1 MRMSYWT
8 FASMIATSTLV
19 MFALMYVH
27 TYTWD
32 HAYFSETR
40 AWMAL
45 LMGAVMAFV
54 MMGFMRGMYPSR
66 FANASILVA
75 AIVVSGVAAWAVRSQ
90 ATVTG
95 VDYMQAMVPHHSIA
109 LLTSQRARIA
119 DSRVRKLAD
128 EIIESQQ
135 KEIAEMAFLIR
146 ALEAGVPP
154 SVRPPQSAPSEM
166 APGAAARRAGLAETD
181 LETLSDSEVR
191 RTLGDGPVC
200 RFGFSRHGA
209 VVAAV
214 TRTDA
219 AVERSVIKL
228 HGRLARMQ
236 ARYVRT
242 AVDGFELAGDDV
254 RVTVSRHEP
263 QATSDPVP
271 ADARL
276 SIGTELDAGYT
287 GFYWCA
293 Q

>member
-27 TYTWD
+27 TYAWD

-45 LMGAVMAFV
+45 LMGAVMAVV
-54 MMGFMRGMYPSR
+54 MMGFMHGMYPSR
-66 FANASILVA
+66 AANAAILMTAVG
-75 AIVVSGVAAWAVRSQ
+75 VSVVAAWAVRSQ

-146 ALEAGVPP
+146 ALQAGVPP
-154 SVRPPQSAPSEM
+154 TVRPAESRPAM
-166 APGAAARRAGLAETD
+166 APGEAARRADLAETD
-181 LETLSDSEVR
+181 LETLTDSEVR
-191 RTLGDGPVC
+191 RMLGDGPVC
-200 RFGFSRHGA
+200 RFGFSRNGA
-209 VVAAV
+209 VVAAA

-219 AVERSVIKL
+219 AVEGVIKL
-228 HGRLARMQ
+228 HGHLARMQ
-236 ARYVRT
+236 GRYVRT
-242 AVDGFELAGDDV
+242 AADGFELVGDDV
-254 RVTVSRHEP
+254 RVTIARHEP
-263 QATSDPVP
+263 LSTTDPVP

-276 SIGTELDAGYT
+276 SIGGVLDAGYA
-287 GFYWCA
+287 GFYWCR